1 MLYHPCANQ
10 NFVQKLREIVTN
22 CLFKHIITPHF
33 NLTKERPLALAAWGV
48 SLEFSIFDK
57 KFVIDFIKEH
67 AKKAPEKTFKNG
79 QYKKLLIEKAKI
91 VSDESDSELCREMNV
106 M

>member
-10 NFVQKLREIVTN
+10 NFVEKLKQIVKN
-22 CLFKHIITPHF
+22 CLYKHIITPYKD
-33 NLTKERPLALAAWGV
+33 LSKERPLALAAWGI
-48 SLEFSIFDK
+48 SFEFAVFDK
-57 KFVIDFIKEH
+57 KLIIDFIKEH
-67 AKKAPEKTFKNG
+67 AKKAPEKTVKNG

-91 VSDESDSELCREMNV
+91 ISDENDSELCREMSV